1 MSISEWES
9 TFGFTSKNGVQSSC
23 FFFCL
28 FFFPF
33 LSTDLSP
40 HFDCEM
46 VRLTAPPCILF
57 INRTLKSVTTL
68 FTHGAK
74 EWLGTGRR
82 GENS

>member
-1 MSISEWES
+1 MSGRVHLDSLLKMAFS
-9 TFGFTSKNGVQSSC
+9 QAV
-23 FFFCL
+23 FFFVC

-57 INRTLKSVTTL
+57 INRTLKGVTTL